1 MQDIITSIKNEKLRN
16 VALLQKKK
24 KAREEQGLFVTE
36 GTRIFEDALKS
47 AAEYIEQIFISESFS
62 KSPEW
67 KKLTESPGWKRL
79 TESPGWNRVTN
90 STDRTGLTKSAK
102 RIGFTKN
109 AERTEL
115 TKSADRTG
123 LTKSA
128 ERTGSYKKDDRNEP
142 AGRNE
147 NCAIKAETGIFTVA
161 DDIFEKI
168 CETVTPQG
176 ILCVMRKKKYRF
188 EDLSLDRLLLLENI
202 QDPGNL
208 GTMIRTA
215 EAAGI
220 TGVIMSSDTVEIYSP
235 KVTRSTMGSIFRV
248 PFLYSDDICDII
260 DRLKDSNVT
269 VYGAYLGNGRP
280 FNAIQYRQ
288 PCAVLIG
295 NEGNGISDRAI
306 ERVSERVFIPMC
318 GETESLNAAVAAA
331 LIMYRWI

>member
-1 MQDIITSIKNEKLRN
+1 MQEIITSIKNEKLRN
-16 VALLQKKK
+16 VTLLQKKK

-47 AAEYIEQIFISESFS
+47 AAESIEQIFISESFS

-67 KKLTESPGWKRL
+67 
-79 TESPGWNRVTN
+79 NR
-90 STDRTGLTKSAK
+90 LTKSPEWIK
-102 RIGFTKN
+102 FTKSSEWSGN
-109 AERTEL
+109 AQK
-115 TKSADRTG
+115 TKPSGNSTG
-123 LTKSA
+123 KN
-128 ERTGSYKKDDRNEP
+128 GS
-142 AGRNE
+142 
-147 NCAIKAETGIFTVA
+147 GIFTVA
-161 DDIFEKI
+161 DDVFGKI

-176 ILCVMRKKKYRF
+176 ILCVIRKKKY
-188 EDLSLDRLLLLENI
+188 ELGDLSIEKLLLLENI

-248 PFLYSDDICDII
+248 PFLYTDDICDTI
-260 DRLKDSNVT
+260 DSLKDRNVT
-269 VYGAYLGNGRP
+269 VYGAYLRNGRP
-280 FNAIQYRQ
+280 FNTIRYQQ

-318 GETESLNAAVAAA
+318 GGTESLNAAVAAA
-331 LIMYRWI
+331 LIMYQWM